1 VIRRELWGPVMPR
14 LHLPFELDGAVHL
27 ILMTQMLALAPGD
40 IGAMVGDAGSERDAI
55 VRAVDLLVTGF

>member
-1 VIRRELWGPVMPR
+1 MIRRDRWGPATPR

-40 IGAMVGDAGSERDAI
+40 IGAMVGDARSERDAI
-55 VRAVDLLVTGF
+55 VRAIDLLASGF